1 MNSYG
6 SLRVDYCLL
15 PCASHPLDSRS
26 ASRDLPSERSHLGI
40 MKASFPSAL
49 PSTWL
54 RVNYLSSV
62 GCFQFLFGIFL
73 CLNQLIA
80 STRPTLGII

>member
-15 PCASHPLDSRS
+15 S
-26 ASRDLPSERSHLGI
+26 SHLGI

-49 PSTWL
+49 G
-54 RVNYLSSV
+54 LSSV

-73 CLNQLIA
+73 CLNQLHSYYVLA
-80 STRPTLGII
+80 LNKESYSKIILKSSQYNL

>member
-6 SLRVDYCLL
+6 SLR
-15 PCASHPLDSRS
+15 
-26 ASRDLPSERSHLGI
+26 
-40 MKASFPSAL
+40 F
-49 PSTWL
+49 
-54 RVNYLSSV
+54 

-73 CLNQLIA
+73 CLNKLIA

>member
-6 SLRVDYCLL
+6 SLRLDYCLL
-15 PCASHPLDSRS
+15 S
-26 ASRDLPSERSHLGI
+26 SHLGI

-49 PSTWL
+49 G
-54 RVNYLSSV
+54 LSSV

-73 CLNQLIA
+73 CLNQLHSKLCACFNQRNLLKNNSEIIA
-80 STRPTLGII
+80 I